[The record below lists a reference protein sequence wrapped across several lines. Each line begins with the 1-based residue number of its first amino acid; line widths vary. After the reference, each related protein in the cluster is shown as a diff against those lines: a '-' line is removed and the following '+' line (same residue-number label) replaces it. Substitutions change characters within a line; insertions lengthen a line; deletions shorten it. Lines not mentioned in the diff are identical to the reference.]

1 MSWHP
6 GSRQDCASRLRTKCT
21 FQRHVLSDL
30 HPPAEPHH
38 LFLELSKIAS
48 AACGGTFHI
57 RSITSRKVGAEFPH
71 KDKAGVKA

>member
-1 MSWHP
+1 MPWHP
-6 GSRQDCASRLRTKCT
+6 GSRQDYTSRLRTKCT
-21 FQRHVLSDL
+21 FQRHVLGDL

-48 AACGGTFHI
+48 AAYGGTFHI

-71 KDKAGVKA
+71 KGKASVKA